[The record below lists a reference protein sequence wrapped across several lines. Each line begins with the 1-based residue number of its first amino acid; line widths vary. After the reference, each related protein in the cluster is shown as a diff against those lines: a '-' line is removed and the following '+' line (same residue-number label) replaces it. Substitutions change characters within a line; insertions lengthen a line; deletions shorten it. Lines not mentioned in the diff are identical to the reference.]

1 MNINLSNYY
10 TDSQS
15 VSGAVSNSG
24 SNRNEAVDRSVQ
36 NQNVQ
41 NINTPN
47 NTGGINLR
55 DLAAGDVFRGEII
68 DINNQNV
75 EILLDGNEHINATM
89 QQALGLNIG
98 EKLLF
103 QVKDNSDTQLVI
115 RPIANNE
122 VSSELVNKSL
132 LTAGLTINDKNIAIV
147 KELIANG
154 QPIDKQSIINM
165 IKLSSVYAN
174 ESIDKLIDMTK
185 NGIEINREN
194 LDMYDAYTTSSHYI
208 SENIMEIGDGI
219 LEVFEKLIENDVN
232 FSNFTENNVNI
243 EDTAENTTAN
253 NITSGNFNESSI
265 NPENNMEM
273 NTNLNQLTESNI
285 STGNFIENNVS
296 LGKFTE
302 NNINP
307 DNLMENTI
315 SSDSFM
321 KINTI
326 LEDLSNI
333 FDADNDNKQ
342 ILESINAYKND
353 IYNKES
359 IQEASKESTNDFLKM
374 VDSSDTFKELSEVL
388 KNIGENIP
396 KEAFKNI
403 IKSPVF
409 KEKITKLLMDKLYLN
424 PAKLSEDKE
433 NIKNE
438 VDKIYDKLNNLTEM
452 IKNMSENVKSENLSL
467 AGEKLSKN
475 MNFMNELNNIE
486 AYVQVPVKFLE
497 GQKNGDLYVYN
508 RRKNKKI
515 NDDALTAFLHLQL
528 DYLGAT
534 DINISMKKNSVT
546 TKFTLDDEI
555 SRNLIEDNLGEL
567 AEKLEKMGYNV
578 TISTELS
585 EKKSQEFNAI
595 LPITS
600 NNENVVS
607 IKRYIFDIRT

>member
-1 MNINLSNYY
+1 MNVNLSNYY

-15 VSGAVSNSG
+15 VSGAVSSSG

-41 NINTPN
+41 NINSQN

-68 DINNQNV
+68 NINNQNV
-75 EILLDGNEHINATM
+75 EILLDGNEYINATM
-89 QQALGLNIG
+89 QQALELNIG

-115 RPIANNE
+115 RPVANNE
-122 VSSELVNKSL
+122 VSLELVNKSL

-194 LDMYDAYTTSSHYI
+194 LDMYDAYTASSHYI
-208 SENIMEIGDGI
+208 SENIMEIRDGI
-219 LEVFEKLIENDVN
+219 LEVFEKLLESDVN
-232 FSNFTENNVNI
+232 FSDFTENNVNI
-243 EDTAENTTAN
+243 EDTVENTTAN
-253 NITSGNFNESSI
+253 DITSGNFNENSI
-265 NPENNMEM
+265 NPEN
-273 NTNLNQLTESNI
+273 
-285 STGNFIENNVS
+285 
-296 LGKFTE
+296 
-302 NNINP
+302 
-307 DNLMENTI
+307 LMGNTI

-342 ILESINAYKND
+342 ISESINVDKNN

-359 IQEASKESTNDFLKM
+359 IQEASKESTKDFLKM
-374 VDSSDTFKELSEVL
+374 VESSDTFKELSEVL
-388 KNIGENIP
+388 KNIGANMP
-396 KEAFKNI
+396 KEAFNNI

-409 KEKITKLLMDKLYLN
+409 KEKITKLLMDRLYLN
-424 PAKLSEDKE
+424 PTKLSEDKK
-433 NIKNE
+433 IVKNE
-438 VDKIYDKLNNLTEM
+438 VDKIYDKLNKLTEM
-452 IKNMSENVKSENLSL
+452 IKNMPENVKSENLSL
-467 AGEKLSKN
+467 AGDKLSKN

-486 AYVQVPVKFLE
+486 AYVQVPVKFSE
-497 GQKNGDLYVYN
+497 GNKNGDLYVYN
-508 RRKNKKI
+508 RRRNKKI
-515 NDDALTAFLHLQL
+515 NDDTLTAFLHLQL

-534 DINISMKKNSVT
+534 DINISLKKNSVT
-546 TKFTLDDEI
+546 AKFILDDEI
-555 SRNLIEDNLGEL
+555 SRNLVEDNLGEL
-567 AEKLEKMGYNV
+567 AERLEKIGYNV

-600 NNENVVS
+600 NNENAVS

>member
-1 MNINLSNYY
+1 MNINISNYY

-15 VSGAVSNSG
+15 ASDAVSNSG

-41 NINTPN
+41 NINSQN

-68 DINNQNV
+68 NINNQNV

-219 LEVFEKLIENDVN
+219 LEVFEKLLESDVN
-232 FSNFTENNVNI
+232 FSDFTENNVNI
-243 EDTAENTTAN
+243 EDTTENTTAN
-253 NITSGNFNESSI
+253 DITSGNFNENSI
-265 NPENNMEM
+265 NPEN
-273 NTNLNQLTESNI
+273 
-285 STGNFIENNVS
+285 
-296 LGKFTE
+296 
-302 NNINP
+302 
-307 DNLMENTI
+307 LMGNTI
-315 SSDSFM
+315 SSDSFT

-342 ILESINAYKND
+342 ISESINADKNN

-359 IQEASKESTNDFLKM
+359 IQEASKESTKDFLKM

-388 KNIGENIP
+388 KNIGENMP
-396 KEAFKNI
+396 KEAFNNI

-409 KEKITKLLMDKLYLN
+409 KEKITKLLMDRLYLN
-424 PAKLSEDKE
+424 PTKLSEDKK
-433 NIKNE
+433 IVKNE
-438 VDKIYDKLNNLTEM
+438 VDKIYDKLNKLTEM
-452 IKNMSENVKSENLSL
+452 IKNMPENVKSENLSL
-467 AGEKLSKN
+467 AGDKLSKN

-486 AYVQVPVKFLE
+486 AYVQVPVKFSE
-497 GQKNGDLYVYN
+497 GNKNGDLYVYN
-508 RRKNKKI
+508 RRRNKKI
-515 NDDALTAFLHLQL
+515 NDDTLTAFLHLQL

-534 DINISMKKNSVT
+534 DINISLKKNSVT
-546 TKFTLDDEI
+546 AKFTLDDET
-555 SRNLIEDNLGEL
+555 SRNLVEDNLGEL
-567 AEKLEKMGYNV
+567 AERLEKIGYNV

-600 NNENVVS
+600 NNENAVS

>member
-15 VSGAVSNSG
+15 ASGAVPNSG

-41 NINTPN
+41 NINSQN

-68 DINNQNV
+68 NINNQNV

-132 LTAGLTINDKNIAIV
+132 LIAGLTINDKNIAIV

-219 LEVFEKLIENDVN
+219 LEVFEKLLESDVN
-232 FSNFTENNVNI
+232 FSDFTENNVNI
-243 EDTAENTTAN
+243 EDTTGNTTTN
-253 NITSGNFNESSI
+253 DITSGNFNENSI
-265 NPENNMEM
+265 NPEN
-273 NTNLNQLTESNI
+273 
-285 STGNFIENNVS
+285 
-296 LGKFTE
+296 
-302 NNINP
+302 
-307 DNLMENTI
+307 LMGNTI
-315 SSDSFM
+315 SSDSFT

-342 ILESINAYKND
+342 ISESINVDKNN

-359 IQEASKESTNDFLKM
+359 IQEASKESTKDFLKM

-388 KNIGENIP
+388 KNIGENMP
-396 KEAFKNI
+396 KEAFNNI

-409 KEKITKLLMDKLYLN
+409 KEKITKLLMDRLYLN
-424 PAKLSEDKE
+424 PTKLSEDKK
-433 NIKNE
+433 IVKNE
-438 VDKIYDKLNNLTEM
+438 VDKIYDKLNKLTEM
-452 IKNMSENVKSENLSL
+452 IKNMPENVKSENLSL
-467 AGEKLSKN
+467 AGDKLSKN

-486 AYVQVPVKFLE
+486 AYVQVPVKFSE
-497 GQKNGDLYVYN
+497 GNKNGDLYVYN
-508 RRKNKKI
+508 RRRNKKI
-515 NDDALTAFLHLQL
+515 NDDTLTAFLHLQL

-534 DINISMKKNSVT
+534 DINISLKKNSVT
-546 TKFTLDDEI
+546 AKFTLDDET
-555 SRNLIEDNLGEL
+555 SRNLVEDNLGEL
-567 AEKLEKMGYNV
+567 AERLEKIGYNV

-600 NNENVVS
+600 NNENAVS

>member
-1 MNINLSNYY
+1 MNINISNYY

-15 VSGAVSNSG
+15 ASDAVSNSG

-41 NINTPN
+41 NINSQN

-68 DINNQNV
+68 NINNQNV

-194 LDMYDAYTTSSHYI
+194 LDMYDAYTASSHYI
-208 SENIMEIGDGI
+208 SENIMEIRDGI
-219 LEVFEKLIENDVN
+219 LEVFEKLLESDVN
-232 FSNFTENNVNI
+232 FSDFTENNVNI
-243 EDTAENTTAN
+243 EDTTGNTTAN
-253 NITSGNFNESSI
+253 DITSGNFNENSI
-265 NPENNMEM
+265 NPENIM
-273 NTNLNQLTESNI
+273 
-285 STGNFIENNVS
+285 G
-296 LGKFTE
+296 
-302 NNINP
+302 
-307 DNLMENTI
+307 NTI
-315 SSDSFM
+315 SSDSFT

-342 ILESINAYKND
+342 ISESINVDKNN

-359 IQEASKESTNDFLKM
+359 IQEASKESTKDFLKM

-388 KNIGENIP
+388 KNIGENMP
-396 KEAFKNI
+396 KEAFNNI

-409 KEKITKLLMDKLYLN
+409 KEKITKLLMDRLYLN
-424 PAKLSEDKE
+424 PTKLSEDKK
-433 NIKNE
+433 IVKNE
-438 VDKIYDKLNNLTEM
+438 VDKIYDKLNKLTEM
-452 IKNMSENVKSENLSL
+452 IKNMPENVKSENLSL
-467 AGEKLSKN
+467 AGDKLSKN

-486 AYVQVPVKFLE
+486 AYVQVPVKFSE
-497 GQKNGDLYVYN
+497 GNKNGDLYVYN
-508 RRKNKKI
+508 RRRNKKI
-515 NDDALTAFLHLQL
+515 NDDTLTAFLHLQL

-534 DINISMKKNSVT
+534 DINISLKKNSVT
-546 TKFTLDDEI
+546 AKFTLDDET
-555 SRNLIEDNLGEL
+555 SRNLVEDNLGEL
-567 AEKLEKMGYNV
+567 AERLEKIGYNV

-600 NNENVVS
+600 NNENAVS

>member
-15 VSGAVSNSG
+15 ASGAVPNSG

-41 NINTPN
+41 NINSQN

-68 DINNQNV
+68 NINNQNV

-219 LEVFEKLIENDVN
+219 LEVFEKLLESDVN
-232 FSNFTENNVNI
+232 FSDFTENNVNI
-243 EDTAENTTAN
+243 EDTTGNTTTN
-253 NITSGNFNESSI
+253 DITSGNFNENSI
-265 NPENNMEM
+265 NPEN
-273 NTNLNQLTESNI
+273 
-285 STGNFIENNVS
+285 
-296 LGKFTE
+296 
-302 NNINP
+302 
-307 DNLMENTI
+307 LMGNTI
-315 SSDSFM
+315 SSDSFT

-342 ILESINAYKND
+342 ISESINVDKNN

-359 IQEASKESTNDFLKM
+359 IQEASKESTKDFLKM

-388 KNIGENIP
+388 KNIGENMP
-396 KEAFKNI
+396 KEAFNNI

-409 KEKITKLLMDKLYLN
+409 KEKITKLLMDRLYLN
-424 PAKLSEDKE
+424 PTKLSEDKK
-433 NIKNE
+433 IVKNE
-438 VDKIYDKLNNLTEM
+438 VDKIYDKLNKLTEM
-452 IKNMSENVKSENLSL
+452 IKNMPENVKSENLSL
-467 AGEKLSKN
+467 AGDKLSKN

-486 AYVQVPVKFLE
+486 AYVQVPVKFSE
-497 GQKNGDLYVYN
+497 GNKNGDLYVYN
-508 RRKNKKI
+508 RRRNKKI
-515 NDDALTAFLHLQL
+515 NDDTLTAFLHLQL

-534 DINISMKKNSVT
+534 DINISLKKNSVT
-546 TKFTLDDEI
+546 AKFTLDDET
-555 SRNLIEDNLGEL
+555 SRNLVEDNLGEL
-567 AEKLEKMGYNV
+567 AERLEKIGYNV

-600 NNENVVS
+600 NNENAVS

>member
-1 MNINLSNYY
+1 MNINISNYY

-15 VSGAVSNSG
+15 ASDAVSNSG

-41 NINTPN
+41 NINSQN

-68 DINNQNV
+68 NINNQNV

-174 ESIDKLIDMTK
+174 ESINKLIDMTK

-219 LEVFEKLIENDVN
+219 LEVFEKLLESDVN
-232 FSNFTENNVNI
+232 FSDFTENNVNI
-243 EDTAENTTAN
+243 EDTTGNTTTN
-253 NITSGNFNESSI
+253 DITSGNFNENSI
-265 NPENNMEM
+265 NPEN
-273 NTNLNQLTESNI
+273 
-285 STGNFIENNVS
+285 
-296 LGKFTE
+296 
-302 NNINP
+302 
-307 DNLMENTI
+307 LMGNTI
-315 SSDSFM
+315 SSDSFT

-342 ILESINAYKND
+342 ISESINVDKNN

-359 IQEASKESTNDFLKM
+359 IQEASKESTKDFLKM

-388 KNIGENIP
+388 KNIGENMP
-396 KEAFKNI
+396 KEAFNNI

-409 KEKITKLLMDKLYLN
+409 KEKITKLLMDRLYLN
-424 PAKLSEDKE
+424 PTKLSEDKK
-433 NIKNE
+433 IVKNE
-438 VDKIYDKLNNLTEM
+438 VDKIYDKLNKLTEM
-452 IKNMSENVKSENLSL
+452 IKNMPENVKSENLSL
-467 AGEKLSKN
+467 AGDKLSKN

-486 AYVQVPVKFLE
+486 AYVQVPVKFSE
-497 GQKNGDLYVYN
+497 GNKNGDLYVYN
-508 RRKNKKI
+508 RRRNKKI
-515 NDDALTAFLHLQL
+515 NDDTLTAFLHLQL

-534 DINISMKKNSVT
+534 DINISLKKNSVT
-546 TKFTLDDEI
+546 AKFTLDDET
-555 SRNLIEDNLGEL
+555 SRNLVEDNLGEL
-567 AEKLEKMGYNV
+567 AERLEKIGYNV

-600 NNENVVS
+600 NNENAVS

>member
-41 NINTPN
+41 NINSQN

-68 DINNQNV
+68 NINNQNV
-75 EILLDGNEHINATM
+75 EILLDGNEYINATM
-89 QQALGLNIG
+89 QQALELNIG

-115 RPIANNE
+115 RPVANNE
-122 VSSELVNKSL
+122 VSLELVNKSL

-154 QPIDKQSIINM
+154 QPIDRQSIINM

-194 LDMYDAYTTSSHYI
+194 LDMYDAYTTSSHHI
-208 SENIMEIGDGI
+208 TENIMGIGDGI
-219 LEVFEKLIENDVN
+219 LEVFEKILESDV
-232 FSNFTENNVNI
+232 STE
-243 EDTAENTTAN
+243 
-253 NITSGNFNESSI
+253 
-265 NPENNMEM
+265 
-273 NTNLNQLTESNI
+273 
-285 STGNFIENNVS
+285 NFIENNVS
-296 LGKFTE
+296 LENLTESNINAGNLENNVSLENFTE
-302 NNINP
+302 SNINP
-307 DNLMENTI
+307 ENLMGNII
-315 SSDSFM
+315 SSDSFT

-342 ILESINAYKND
+342 ISESINVDKNN
-353 IYNKES
+353 IYNRES
-359 IQEASKESTNDFLKM
+359 IQEAPKESTKDFLKM
-374 VDSSDTFKELSEVL
+374 ADSSDTFKELSEVL
-388 KNIGENIP
+388 KNIGKNMP
-396 KEAFKNI
+396 KEAFNNI

-409 KEKITKLLMDKLYLN
+409 KEKITKLLMDRLYLN
-424 PAKLSEDKE
+424 PAKLSEDKK
-433 NIKNE
+433 IVKNE
-438 VDKIYDKLNNLTEM
+438 VDKIYDKLNKLTEM
-452 IKNMSENVKSENLSL
+452 IRNMPENVKSENLSL
-467 AGEKLSKN
+467 AGDKLSRN

-486 AYVQVPVKFLE
+486 AYVQVPVKFSE
-497 GQKNGDLYVYN
+497 GNKNGDLYVYN
-508 RRKNKKI
+508 RRRNKKI
-515 NDDALTAFLHLQL
+515 NDDTLTAFLHLQL

-534 DINISMKKNSVT
+534 DINISLKKNSVAA
-546 TKFTLDDEI
+546 KFTLDDEI

-567 AEKLEKMGYNV
+567 AERLEKIGYNV

-600 NNENVVS
+600 NNENTVS

>member
-15 VSGAVSNSG
+15 VSGAVSNLG

-41 NINTPN
+41 TVNTSN

-68 DINNQNV
+68 NINNQNV
-75 EILLDGNEHINATM
+75 EILLEGNEHINATM
-89 QQALGLNIG
+89 QQALELNIG
-98 EKLLF
+98 DKLLF

-219 LEVFEKLIENDVN
+219 LEVFEKL
-232 FSNFTENNVNI
+232 
-243 EDTAENTTAN
+243 
-253 NITSGNFNESSI
+253 
-265 NPENNMEM
+265 
-273 NTNLNQLTESNI
+273 LESNI
-285 STGNFIENNVS
+285 STENFIENNVS
-296 LGKFTE
+296 LGNLTESDINAGNLKNNVILGNFTE
-302 NNINP
+302 SNINP
-307 DNLMENTI
+307 DNLMGNII
-315 SSDSFM
+315 SSDSFT

-342 ILESINAYKND
+342 ISESINTDKND
-353 IYNKES
+353 IYNKDN
-359 IQEASKESTNDFLKM
+359 IQEFSKETTKDLLKM
-374 VDSSDTFKELSEVL
+374 VDSPDTFKELSKVL
-388 KNIGENIP
+388 KNIGENMP
-396 KEAFKNI
+396 KEAFNNV
-403 IKSPVF
+403 IKSPAF

-424 PAKLSEDKE
+424 PVKLSEDKE
-433 NIKNE
+433 NVKNE
-438 VDKIYDKLNNLTEM
+438 VDKIYDKLNKLTEM
-452 IKNMSENVKSENLSL
+452 IKNMPENVKSENLSL
-467 AGEKLSKN
+467 AGDKLSKN

-567 AEKLEKMGYNV
+567 AERLEKMGYNV

-595 LPITS
+595 LPITA
-600 NNENVVS
+600 NNENAVS

>member
-1 MNINLSNYY
+1 MNVNLSNYY

-15 VSGAVSNSG
+15 VSGAVSSSG

-41 NINTPN
+41 NINSQN

-68 DINNQNV
+68 NINNQNV

-194 LDMYDAYTTSSHYI
+194 LDMYDAYTASSHYI
-208 SENIMEIGDGI
+208 SENIMEIRDGI
-219 LEVFEKLIENDVN
+219 LEVFEKLLESDVN
-232 FSNFTENNVNI
+232 FSDITENNVNI

-253 NITSGNFNESSI
+253 DITSGNFNENSI
-265 NPENNMEM
+265 NPEN
-273 NTNLNQLTESNI
+273 
-285 STGNFIENNVS
+285 
-296 LGKFTE
+296 
-302 NNINP
+302 
-307 DNLMENTI
+307 LMGNTI

-342 ILESINAYKND
+342 ISESINVDKNN

-359 IQEASKESTNDFLKM
+359 IQEASKESTKDFLKM
-374 VDSSDTFKELSEVL
+374 VESSDTFKELSEVL
-388 KNIGENIP
+388 KNIGANMP
-396 KEAFKNI
+396 KEAFNNI

-409 KEKITKLLMDKLYLN
+409 KEKITKLLMDRLYLN
-424 PAKLSEDKE
+424 PTKLSEDKK
-433 NIKNE
+433 IVKNE
-438 VDKIYDKLNNLTEM
+438 VDKIYDKLNKLTEM
-452 IKNMSENVKSENLSL
+452 IKNMPENVMSENLSL
-467 AGEKLSKN
+467 AGDKLSKN

-486 AYVQVPVKFLE
+486 AYVQVPVKFSE
-497 GQKNGDLYVYN
+497 GNKNGDLYVYN
-508 RRKNKKI
+508 RRRNKKI
-515 NDDALTAFLHLQL
+515 NDDTLTAFLHLQL

-534 DINISMKKNSVT
+534 DINISLKKNSVT
-546 TKFTLDDEI
+546 AKFTLDDET
-555 SRNLIEDNLGEL
+555 SRNLVEDNLGEL
-567 AEKLEKMGYNV
+567 AERLEKIGYNV

-600 NNENVVS
+600 NNENAVS

>member
-15 VSGAVSNSG
+15 ASGAVPNSG

-41 NINTPN
+41 NINSQN

-68 DINNQNV
+68 NINNQNV
-75 EILLDGNEHINATM
+75 EIMLDGNEHINATM

-194 LDMYDAYTTSSHYI
+194 LDMYDAYTASSHYI
-208 SENIMEIGDGI
+208 SENIMEIRDGI
-219 LEVFEKLIENDVN
+219 LEVFEKLLESDVN
-232 FSNFTENNVNI
+232 FSDFTENNVNI
-243 EDTAENTTAN
+243 EDTTGNTTAN
-253 NITSGNFNESSI
+253 DITSGNFNENSI
-265 NPENNMEM
+265 NPEN
-273 NTNLNQLTESNI
+273 LI
-285 STGNFIENNVS
+285 G
-296 LGKFTE
+296 
-302 NNINP
+302 
-307 DNLMENTI
+307 NTI
-315 SSDSFM
+315 SSDSFT

-342 ILESINAYKND
+342 ISESINVDKNN

-359 IQEASKESTNDFLKM
+359 IQEASKESTKDFLKM

-388 KNIGENIP
+388 KNIGENMP
-396 KEAFKNI
+396 KEAFNNI

-409 KEKITKLLMDKLYLN
+409 KEKITKLLMDRLYLN
-424 PAKLSEDKE
+424 PAKLSEDKK
-433 NIKNE
+433 IVKNE
-438 VDKIYDKLNNLTEM
+438 VDKIYDKLNKLTEM
-452 IKNMSENVKSENLSL
+452 IKNMPENVKSENLSL
-467 AGEKLSKN
+467 AGDKLSKN

-486 AYVQVPVKFLE
+486 AYVQVPVKFSE
-497 GQKNGDLYVYN
+497 GNKNGDLYVYN
-508 RRKNKKI
+508 RRRNKKI
-515 NDDALTAFLHLQL
+515 NDDTLTAFLHLQL

-534 DINISMKKNSVT
+534 DINISLNKNSVT
-546 TKFTLDDEI
+546 AKFTLEDET
-555 SRNLIEDNLGEL
+555 SRNLVEDNLGEL
-567 AEKLEKMGYNV
+567 AERLEKIGYNV

-600 NNENVVS
+600 NNENTVS

>member
-15 VSGAVSNSG
+15 ASGAVHNSG

-41 NINTPN
+41 NINIQN

-68 DINNQNV
+68 NINNQNV

-194 LDMYDAYTTSSHYI
+194 LDMYDAYTASSHYI
-208 SENIMEIGDGI
+208 SENIMEIRDGI
-219 LEVFEKLIENDVN
+219 LEVFEKLLERDVN
-232 FSNFTENNVNI
+232 FSDFTENNVNI
-243 EDTAENTTAN
+243 EDTTGNTTGNTTAN
-253 NITSGNFNESSI
+253 DITSGNFNENSI
-265 NPENNMEM
+265 NPEN
-273 NTNLNQLTESNI
+273 
-285 STGNFIENNVS
+285 
-296 LGKFTE
+296 
-302 NNINP
+302 
-307 DNLMENTI
+307 LMGNTI
-315 SSDSFM
+315 SSDSFT

-342 ILESINAYKND
+342 ISESINVDKNN

-359 IQEASKESTNDFLKM
+359 IQEASKESTKDFLKM

-388 KNIGENIP
+388 KNIGENMP
-396 KEAFKNI
+396 KEAFNNI

-409 KEKITKLLMDKLYLN
+409 KEKITKLLMDRLYLN
-424 PAKLSEDKE
+424 PTKLSEDKK
-433 NIKNE
+433 IVKNE
-438 VDKIYDKLNNLTEM
+438 VDKIYDKLNKLTEM
-452 IKNMSENVKSENLSL
+452 IKNMPENVKSENLSL
-467 AGEKLSKN
+467 AGDKLSKN

-486 AYVQVPVKFLE
+486 AYVQVPVKFSE
-497 GQKNGDLYVYN
+497 GNKNGDLYVYN
-508 RRKNKKI
+508 RRRNKKI
-515 NDDALTAFLHLQL
+515 NDDTLTAFLHLQL

-534 DINISMKKNSVT
+534 DINISLKKNSVT
-546 TKFTLDDEI
+546 AKFTLDDEI
-555 SRNLIEDNLGEL
+555 SRNLVEDNLGKL
-567 AEKLEKMGYNV
+567 AERLEKIGYNV

-600 NNENVVS
+600 NNENAVS

>member
-15 VSGAVSNSG
+15 ASGAVHNSG

-41 NINTPN
+41 NINSQN

-68 DINNQNV
+68 NINNQNV

-194 LDMYDAYTTSSHYI
+194 LDMYDAYTASSHYI
-208 SENIMEIGDGI
+208 SENIMEIRDGI
-219 LEVFEKLIENDVN
+219 LEVFEKLLESDVN
-232 FSNFTENNVNI
+232 FSDFTENNVNI

-253 NITSGNFNESSI
+253 DITSGNFNENSI
-265 NPENNMEM
+265 NPEN
-273 NTNLNQLTESNI
+273 
-285 STGNFIENNVS
+285 
-296 LGKFTE
+296 
-302 NNINP
+302 
-307 DNLMENTI
+307 LMGNTI
-315 SSDSFM
+315 SSDSFT

-342 ILESINAYKND
+342 ISESINVDKNN

-359 IQEASKESTNDFLKM
+359 IQEASKESTKDFLKM
-374 VDSSDTFKELSEVL
+374 VESSDTFKELSEVL
-388 KNIGENIP
+388 KNIGENMP
-396 KEAFKNI
+396 KEALNNI

-409 KEKITKLLMDKLYLN
+409 KEKITKLLMDRLYLN
-424 PAKLSEDKE
+424 PTKLSEDKK
-433 NIKNE
+433 IVKNE
-438 VDKIYDKLNNLTEM
+438 VDKIYDKLNKLTEM
-452 IKNMSENVKSENLSL
+452 IKNMPENVKSENLSL
-467 AGEKLSKN
+467 AGDKLSKN

-486 AYVQVPVKFLE
+486 AYVQVPVKFSE
-497 GQKNGDLYVYN
+497 GNKNGDLYVYN

-515 NDDALTAFLHLQL
+515 NDDTLTAFLHLQL

-534 DINISMKKNSVT
+534 DINISLKKNSVT
-546 TKFTLDDEI
+546 AKFTLDDEI
-555 SRNLIEDNLGEL
+555 SRNLVEDNLGKL
-567 AEKLEKMGYNV
+567 AERLEKIGYNV

-600 NNENVVS
+600 NNENAVS

>member
-15 VSGAVSNSG
+15 ASGAVPNSG

-41 NINTPN
+41 NINSQN

-68 DINNQNV
+68 NINNQNV

-194 LDMYDAYTTSSHYI
+194 LDMYDAYTASSHYI
-208 SENIMEIGDGI
+208 SENIMEIRDGI
-219 LEVFEKLIENDVN
+219 LEVFEKLLESDVN
-232 FSNFTENNVNI
+232 FSDFTENNVNI
-243 EDTAENTTAN
+243 EATTGNTTAN
-253 NITSGNFNESSI
+253 DITSGNFNENSI
-265 NPENNMEM
+265 NPEN
-273 NTNLNQLTESNI
+273 LI
-285 STGNFIENNVS
+285 G
-296 LGKFTE
+296 
-302 NNINP
+302 
-307 DNLMENTI
+307 NTI
-315 SSDSFM
+315 SSDSFT

-342 ILESINAYKND
+342 ISESINVDKNN

-359 IQEASKESTNDFLKM
+359 IQEASKESTKDFLKM

-388 KNIGENIP
+388 KNIGENMP
-396 KEAFKNI
+396 KEAFNNI

-409 KEKITKLLMDKLYLN
+409 KEKITKLLMDRLYLN
-424 PAKLSEDKE
+424 PAKLSEDKK
-433 NIKNE
+433 IVKNE
-438 VDKIYDKLNNLTEM
+438 VDKIYDKLNKLTEM
-452 IKNMSENVKSENLSL
+452 IKNMPENVKSENLSL
-467 AGEKLSKN
+467 AGDKLSKN

-486 AYVQVPVKFLE
+486 AYVQVPVKFSE
-497 GQKNGDLYVYN
+497 GNKNGDLYVYN
-508 RRKNKKI
+508 RRRNKKI
-515 NDDALTAFLHLQL
+515 NDDTLTAFLHLQL

-567 AEKLEKMGYNV
+567 AERLEKIGYNV

-600 NNENVVS
+600 NNENAVS

>member
-15 VSGAVSNSG
+15 ASGAVPNSG

-41 NINTPN
+41 NINSQN

-68 DINNQNV
+68 NINNQNV

-132 LTAGLTINDKNIAIV
+132 LIAGLTINDKNIAIV

-194 LDMYDAYTTSSHYI
+194 LDMYDAYTASSHYI
-208 SENIMEIGDGI
+208 SENIMEIRDGI
-219 LEVFEKLIENDVN
+219 LEVFEKLLESDVN
-232 FSNFTENNVNI
+232 FSDFTENNVNI
-243 EDTAENTTAN
+243 EDTTGNTTAN
-253 NITSGNFNESSI
+253 DITSGNFNENSI
-265 NPENNMEM
+265 NPEN
-273 NTNLNQLTESNI
+273 
-285 STGNFIENNVS
+285 
-296 LGKFTE
+296 
-302 NNINP
+302 
-307 DNLMENTI
+307 LMGNTI
-315 SSDSFM
+315 SSDSFT

-342 ILESINAYKND
+342 ISESINVDKNN

-359 IQEASKESTNDFLKM
+359 IQEASKESTKDFLKM

-388 KNIGENIP
+388 KNIGENMP
-396 KEAFKNI
+396 KEAFNNI

-409 KEKITKLLMDKLYLN
+409 KEKITKLLMDRLYLN
-424 PAKLSEDKE
+424 PTKLSEDKK
-433 NIKNE
+433 IVKNE
-438 VDKIYDKLNNLTEM
+438 VDKIYDKLNKLTEM
-452 IKNMSENVKSENLSL
+452 IKNMPENVKSENLSL
-467 AGEKLSKN
+467 AGDKLSKN

-486 AYVQVPVKFLE
+486 AYVQVPVKFSE
-497 GQKNGDLYVYN
+497 GNKNGDLYVYN
-508 RRKNKKI
+508 RRRNKKI
-515 NDDALTAFLHLQL
+515 NDDTLTAFLHLQL

-534 DINISMKKNSVT
+534 DINISLKKNSVT
-546 TKFTLDDEI
+546 AKFTLDDET
-555 SRNLIEDNLGEL
+555 SRNLVEDNLGEL
-567 AEKLEKMGYNV
+567 AERLEKIGYNV

-600 NNENVVS
+600 NNENAVS

>member
-15 VSGAVSNSG
+15 ASGAVHNSG

-41 NINTPN
+41 NINSQN

-68 DINNQNV
+68 NINNQNV

-194 LDMYDAYTTSSHYI
+194 LDMYDAYTASSHYI
-208 SENIMEIGDGI
+208 SENIMEIRDGI
-219 LEVFEKLIENDVN
+219 LEVFEKLLESDVN
-232 FSNFTENNVNI
+232 FSDITENNVNI

-253 NITSGNFNESSI
+253 DITSGNFNENSI
-265 NPENNMEM
+265 NPEN
-273 NTNLNQLTESNI
+273 
-285 STGNFIENNVS
+285 
-296 LGKFTE
+296 
-302 NNINP
+302 
-307 DNLMENTI
+307 LMGNTI
-315 SSDSFM
+315 SSDSFT

-342 ILESINAYKND
+342 ISESINVDKNN

-359 IQEASKESTNDFLKM
+359 IQEASKESTKDFLKM
-374 VDSSDTFKELSEVL
+374 VESSDTFKELSEVL
-388 KNIGENIP
+388 KNIGENMP
-396 KEAFKNI
+396 KEAFNNI

-409 KEKITKLLMDKLYLN
+409 KEKITKLLMDRLYLN
-424 PAKLSEDKE
+424 PTKLSEDKK
-433 NIKNE
+433 IVKNE
-438 VDKIYDKLNNLTEM
+438 VDKIYDKLNKLTEM
-452 IKNMSENVKSENLSL
+452 IKNMPENVKSENLSL
-467 AGEKLSKN
+467 AGDKLSKN

-486 AYVQVPVKFLE
+486 AYVQVPVKFSE
-497 GQKNGDLYVYN
+497 GNKNGDLYVYN
-508 RRKNKKI
+508 RRRNKKI
-515 NDDALTAFLHLQL
+515 NDDTLTAFLHLQL

-534 DINISMKKNSVT
+534 DINISLKKNSVT
-546 TKFTLDDEI
+546 AKFTLDDET
-555 SRNLIEDNLGEL
+555 SRNLVEDNLGKL
-567 AEKLEKMGYNV
+567 AERLEKIGYNV

-600 NNENVVS
+600 NNENAVS

>member
-1 MNINLSNYY
+1 MNINISNYY

-15 VSGAVSNSG
+15 ASDAVSNSG

-41 NINTPN
+41 NINSQN

-68 DINNQNV
+68 NINNQNV

-219 LEVFEKLIENDVN
+219 LEVFEKLLESDVN
-232 FSNFTENNVNI
+232 FSDFTENNVNI
-243 EDTAENTTAN
+243 EDTTGNTTTN
-253 NITSGNFNESSI
+253 DITSGNFNENSI
-265 NPENNMEM
+265 NPEN
-273 NTNLNQLTESNI
+273 
-285 STGNFIENNVS
+285 
-296 LGKFTE
+296 
-302 NNINP
+302 
-307 DNLMENTI
+307 LMGNTI
-315 SSDSFM
+315 SSDSFT

-342 ILESINAYKND
+342 ISESINVDKNN

-359 IQEASKESTNDFLKM
+359 IQEASKESTKDFLKM
-374 VDSSDTFKELSEVL
+374 IDSSDTFKELSEVL
-388 KNIGENIP
+388 KNIGENMP
-396 KEAFKNI
+396 KEAFNNI

-409 KEKITKLLMDKLYLN
+409 KEKITKLLMDRLYLN
-424 PAKLSEDKE
+424 PTKLSEDKK
-433 NIKNE
+433 IVKNE
-438 VDKIYDKLNNLTEM
+438 VDKIYDKLNKLTEM

-467 AGEKLSKN
+467 AGDKLSKN

-486 AYVQVPVKFLE
+486 AYVQVPVKFSE
-497 GQKNGDLYVYN
+497 GNKNGDLYVYN
-508 RRKNKKI
+508 RRRNKKI
-515 NDDALTAFLHLQL
+515 NDDTLTAFLHLQL

-534 DINISMKKNSVT
+534 DINISLKKNSVT
-546 TKFTLDDEI
+546 AKFTLDDET
-555 SRNLIEDNLGEL
+555 SRNLVEDNLGEL
-567 AEKLEKMGYNV
+567 AERLEKIGYNV

-600 NNENVVS
+600 NNENAVS

>member
-15 VSGAVSNSG
+15 ASGAVHNSG

-41 NINTPN
+41 NINSQN

-68 DINNQNV
+68 NINNHNV

-115 RPIANNE
+115 RPVANNE

-194 LDMYDAYTTSSHYI
+194 LDMYDAYTASSHYI

-219 LEVFEKLIENDVN
+219 LEVFEKLLESDVN
-232 FSNFTENNVNI
+232 FSDITENNVNI

-253 NITSGNFNESSI
+253 DITSGNFNENSI
-265 NPENNMEM
+265 NPEN
-273 NTNLNQLTESNI
+273 
-285 STGNFIENNVS
+285 
-296 LGKFTE
+296 
-302 NNINP
+302 
-307 DNLMENTI
+307 LMGNTI
-315 SSDSFM
+315 SSDSFT

-342 ILESINAYKND
+342 ISESINVDKNN

-359 IQEASKESTNDFLKM
+359 IQEASKESTKDFLKM
-374 VDSSDTFKELSEVL
+374 VESSDTFKELSEVL
-388 KNIGENIP
+388 KNIGENMP
-396 KEAFKNI
+396 KEAFNNI

-409 KEKITKLLMDKLYLN
+409 KEKITKLLMDRLYLN
-424 PAKLSEDKE
+424 PTKLSEDKK
-433 NIKNE
+433 IVKNE
-438 VDKIYDKLNNLTEM
+438 VDKIYNKLNKLTEM
-452 IKNMSENVKSENLSL
+452 IKSMPDNVKNENLSL
-467 AGEKLSKN
+467 AGDKLSKN

-486 AYVQVPVKFLE
+486 AYVQVPVKFSE
-497 GQKNGDLYVYN
+497 GNKNGDLYVYN
-508 RRKNKKI
+508 RRRNKKI
-515 NDDALTAFLHLQL
+515 NDDTLTAFLHLQL

-534 DINISMKKNSVT
+534 DINISLKKNSVT
-546 TKFTLDDEI
+546 AKFTLDDET
-555 SRNLIEDNLGEL
+555 SRNLVEDNLGEL
-567 AEKLEKMGYNV
+567 EERLEKIGYNV

-585 EKKSQEFNAI
+585 EKKSQKFNAI

-600 NNENVVS
+600 NNENAVS

>member
-15 VSGAVSNSG
+15 ASGAVPNSG

-41 NINTPN
+41 NINSQN

-68 DINNQNV
+68 NINNQNV

-132 LTAGLTINDKNIAIV
+132 LIAGLTINDKNIAIV

-185 NGIEINREN
+185 NGIKINREN
-194 LDMYDAYTTSSHYI
+194 LDMYDAYTASSHYI
-208 SENIMEIGDGI
+208 SENIMEIRDGI
-219 LEVFEKLIENDVN
+219 LEVFEKLLESDVN
-232 FSNFTENNVNI
+232 FSDFTENNVNI
-243 EDTAENTTAN
+243 EDTTGNTTTN
-253 NITSGNFNESSI
+253 DITSGNFNENSI
-265 NPENNMEM
+265 NPEN
-273 NTNLNQLTESNI
+273 
-285 STGNFIENNVS
+285 
-296 LGKFTE
+296 
-302 NNINP
+302 
-307 DNLMENTI
+307 LMGNTI
-315 SSDSFM
+315 SSDSFT

-342 ILESINAYKND
+342 ISESINVDKNN

-359 IQEASKESTNDFLKM
+359 IQEASKESTKDFLKM

-388 KNIGENIP
+388 KNIGENMP
-396 KEAFKNI
+396 KEAFNNI

-409 KEKITKLLMDKLYLN
+409 KEKITKLLMDRLYLN
-424 PAKLSEDKE
+424 PTKLSEDKK
-433 NIKNE
+433 IVKNE
-438 VDKIYDKLNNLTEM
+438 VDKIYDKLNKLTEM
-452 IKNMSENVKSENLSL
+452 IKNMPENVKSENLSL
-467 AGEKLSKN
+467 AGDKLSKN

-486 AYVQVPVKFLE
+486 AYVQVPVKFSE
-497 GQKNGDLYVYN
+497 GNKNGDLYVYN
-508 RRKNKKI
+508 RRRNKKI
-515 NDDALTAFLHLQL
+515 NDDTLTAFLHLQL

-534 DINISMKKNSVT
+534 DINISLKKNSVT
-546 TKFTLDDEI
+546 AKFTLDDET
-555 SRNLIEDNLGEL
+555 SRNLVEDNLGEL
-567 AEKLEKMGYNV
+567 AERLEKIGYNV

-600 NNENVVS
+600 NNENAVS

>member
-15 VSGAVSNSG
+15 ASGAVPNSG

-41 NINTPN
+41 DINSQN

-68 DINNQNV
+68 NINNQNV

-103 QVKDNSDTQLVI
+103 QVKDNRDTQLVI

-194 LDMYDAYTTSSHYI
+194 LDMYDAYTASSHYI
-208 SENIMEIGDGI
+208 SENIMEIRDGI
-219 LEVFEKLIENDVN
+219 LEVFEKLLESDVN
-232 FSNFTENNVNI
+232 FSDFTENNVNI
-243 EDTAENTTAN
+243 EDTTGNTTGNTTAN
-253 NITSGNFNESSI
+253 DITSGNFNENSI
-265 NPENNMEM
+265 NPEN
-273 NTNLNQLTESNI
+273 
-285 STGNFIENNVS
+285 
-296 LGKFTE
+296 
-302 NNINP
+302 
-307 DNLMENTI
+307 LMGNTI
-315 SSDSFM
+315 SSDSFT

-342 ILESINAYKND
+342 ISESINVDKNN

-359 IQEASKESTNDFLKM
+359 IQEASKESTKDFLKM

-388 KNIGENIP
+388 KNIGENMP
-396 KEAFKNI
+396 KEAFNNI

-409 KEKITKLLMDKLYLN
+409 KEKITKLLMDRLYLN
-424 PAKLSEDKE
+424 PTKLSEDKK
-433 NIKNE
+433 IVKNE
-438 VDKIYDKLNNLTEM
+438 VDKIYDKLNKLTEI
-452 IKNMSENVKSENLSL
+452 IKNMPENVKSENLSL
-467 AGEKLSKN
+467 AGDKLSKN

-486 AYVQVPVKFLE
+486 AYVQVPVKFSE
-497 GQKNGDLYVYN
+497 GNKNGDLYVYN
-508 RRKNKKI
+508 RRRNKKI
-515 NDDALTAFLHLQL
+515 NDDTLTAFLHLQL
-528 DYLGAT
+528 DYLGTT
-534 DINISMKKNSVT
+534 DINISLKKNSVT
-546 TKFTLDDEI
+546 AKFTLDDET
-555 SRNLIEDNLGEL
+555 SRNLVEDNLGEL
-567 AEKLEKMGYNV
+567 AERLEKIGYNV

-585 EKKSQEFNAI
+585 EKKLQEFNAI

-600 NNENVVS
+600 NNENAVS

>member
-15 VSGAVSNSG
+15 ASDAVSNSG

-41 NINTPN
+41 NINSQN

-68 DINNQNV
+68 NINNQNV

-132 LTAGLTINDKNIAIV
+132 LTAGLIINDKNIAIV

-219 LEVFEKLIENDVN
+219 LEVFEKLLESDVN
-232 FSNFTENNVNI
+232 FSDFTENNVNI
-243 EDTAENTTAN
+243 EDTTENTTAN
-253 NITSGNFNESSI
+253 DITSGNFNENSI
-265 NPENNMEM
+265 NPEN
-273 NTNLNQLTESNI
+273 
-285 STGNFIENNVS
+285 
-296 LGKFTE
+296 
-302 NNINP
+302 
-307 DNLMENTI
+307 LMGNTI
-315 SSDSFM
+315 SSDSFT

-342 ILESINAYKND
+342 ISESINVDKNN

-359 IQEASKESTNDFLKM
+359 IQEASKESTKDFLKM

-388 KNIGENIP
+388 KNIGENMP
-396 KEAFKNI
+396 KEAFNNI

-409 KEKITKLLMDKLYLN
+409 KEKITKLLMDRLYLN
-424 PAKLSEDKE
+424 PTKLSEDKK
-433 NIKNE
+433 IVKNE
-438 VDKIYDKLNNLTEM
+438 VDKIYDKLNKLTEM
-452 IKNMSENVKSENLSL
+452 IKNMPENVKSENLSL
-467 AGEKLSKN
+467 SGDKLSKN

-486 AYVQVPVKFLE
+486 AYVQVPVKFSE
-497 GQKNGDLYVYN
+497 GNKNGDLYVYN
-508 RRKNKKI
+508 RRRNKKI
-515 NDDALTAFLHLQL
+515 NDDTLTAFLHLQL

-534 DINISMKKNSVT
+534 DINISLKKNSVT
-546 TKFTLDDEI
+546 AKFTLDDEI
-555 SRNLIEDNLGEL
+555 SRNLVEDNLGEL
-567 AEKLEKMGYNV
+567 AERLEKIGYNV

-600 NNENVVS
+600 NNENAVS

>member
-15 VSGAVSNSG
+15 ASGAVHNSG

-41 NINTPN
+41 NINSQN

-68 DINNQNV
+68 NINNQNV

-115 RPIANNE
+115 RPVANNE

-194 LDMYDAYTTSSHYI
+194 LDMYDAYTASSHYI
-208 SENIMEIGDGI
+208 SENIMEIRDGI
-219 LEVFEKLIENDVN
+219 LEVFEKLLESDVN
-232 FSNFTENNVNI
+232 FSDFTENNVNI
-243 EDTAENTTAN
+243 EDTTGNTTAN
-253 NITSGNFNESSI
+253 DITSGNFNENSI
-265 NPENNMEM
+265 NPEN
-273 NTNLNQLTESNI
+273 
-285 STGNFIENNVS
+285 
-296 LGKFTE
+296 
-302 NNINP
+302 
-307 DNLMENTI
+307 LMGNTI
-315 SSDSFM
+315 SSDSFT

-342 ILESINAYKND
+342 ISESINVDKNN

-359 IQEASKESTNDFLKM
+359 IQEASKESTKDFLKM

-388 KNIGENIP
+388 KNIGENMP
-396 KEAFKNI
+396 KEAFNNI

-409 KEKITKLLMDKLYLN
+409 KEKITKLLMDRLYLN
-424 PAKLSEDKE
+424 PTKLSEDKK
-433 NIKNE
+433 IVKNE
-438 VDKIYDKLNNLTEM
+438 VDKIYDKLNKLTEM
-452 IKNMSENVKSENLSL
+452 IKNMPENVKSENLSL
-467 AGEKLSKN
+467 AGDKLSKN

-486 AYVQVPVKFLE
+486 AYVQVPVKFSE
-497 GQKNGDLYVYN
+497 GNKNGDLYVYN
-508 RRKNKKI
+508 RRRNKKI
-515 NDDALTAFLHLQL
+515 NDDTLTAFLHLQL

-534 DINISMKKNSVT
+534 DINISLKKNSVT
-546 TKFTLDDEI
+546 AKFTLDDEI
-555 SRNLIEDNLGEL
+555 SRNLVEDNLGEL
-567 AEKLEKMGYNV
+567 AERLEKIGYNV

-600 NNENVVS
+600 NNENAVS

>member
-1 MNINLSNYY
+1 MNVNLSNYY

-15 VSGAVSNSG
+15 VSGAVSSSG

-41 NINTPN
+41 NINSQN

-68 DINNQNV
+68 NINNQNV

-194 LDMYDAYTTSSHYI
+194 LDMYDVYTASSHYI
-208 SENIMEIGDGI
+208 SENIMEIRDGI
-219 LEVFEKLIENDVN
+219 LEVFEKLLESDVN
-232 FSNFTENNVNI
+232 FSDFTENNVNI
-243 EDTAENTTAN
+243 EDTTGNTTAN
-253 NITSGNFNESSI
+253 DITSGNFNENSI
-265 NPENNMEM
+265 NPEN
-273 NTNLNQLTESNI
+273 
-285 STGNFIENNVS
+285 
-296 LGKFTE
+296 
-302 NNINP
+302 
-307 DNLMENTI
+307 LMGNTI
-315 SSDSFM
+315 SSDSFT

-342 ILESINAYKND
+342 ISESINVDKNN

-359 IQEASKESTNDFLKM
+359 IQEASKESTKDFLKM

-388 KNIGENIP
+388 KNIGENMP
-396 KEAFKNI
+396 KEAFNNI

-409 KEKITKLLMDKLYLN
+409 KEKITKLLMDRLYLN
-424 PAKLSEDKE
+424 PTKLSEDKK
-433 NIKNE
+433 IVKNE
-438 VDKIYDKLNNLTEM
+438 VDKIYDKLNKLTEM
-452 IKNMSENVKSENLSL
+452 IKNMPENVKSENLSL
-467 AGEKLSKN
+467 AGDKLSKN

-486 AYVQVPVKFLE
+486 AYVQVPVKFSE
-497 GQKNGDLYVYN
+497 GNKNGDLYVYN
-508 RRKNKKI
+508 RRRNKKI
-515 NDDALTAFLHLQL
+515 NDDTLTAFLHLQL

-534 DINISMKKNSVT
+534 DINISLKKNSVT
-546 TKFTLDDEI
+546 AKFTLDDEI
-555 SRNLIEDNLGEL
+555 SRNLVEDNLGEL
-567 AEKLEKMGYNV
+567 AERLEKIGYNV

-600 NNENVVS
+600 NNENAVS

>member
-36 NQNVQ
+36 NQNIQ
-41 NINTPN
+41 NINSQN

-68 DINNQNV
+68 NINNQNV
-75 EILLDGNEHINATM
+75 EILLDGNEYINATM
-89 QQALGLNIG
+89 QQALELNIG

-115 RPIANNE
+115 RPVANNE

-154 QPIDKQSIINM
+154 QPIDRQSIINM

-194 LDMYDAYTTSSHYI
+194 LDMYDAYTTSSHHI
-208 SENIMEIGDGI
+208 TENIMGIGDGI
-219 LEVFEKLIENDVN
+219 LEVFEKILESDV
-232 FSNFTENNVNI
+232 STE
-243 EDTAENTTAN
+243 
-253 NITSGNFNESSI
+253 
-265 NPENNMEM
+265 
-273 NTNLNQLTESNI
+273 
-285 STGNFIENNVS
+285 NFIENNVS
-296 LGKFTE
+296 LENLTESNINAGNLENNVSLENFTE
-302 NNINP
+302 SNINP
-307 DNLMENTI
+307 ENLMGNII
-315 SSDSFM
+315 SSDSFT

-342 ILESINAYKND
+342 ISESINVDKNN
-353 IYNKES
+353 IYNRES
-359 IQEASKESTNDFLKM
+359 IQEAPKESTKDLLKM
-374 VDSSDTFKELSEVL
+374 IDSSDTFKELSEVL
-388 KNIGENIP
+388 KNIGKNMP
-396 KEAFKNI
+396 KEAFNNI

-424 PAKLSEDKE
+424 PAKLSEDKK
-433 NIKNE
+433 IVKNE
-438 VDKIYDKLNNLTEM
+438 VDKIYDKLNKLTEM
-452 IKNMSENVKSENLSL
+452 IKNMPENVKSENLSL
-467 AGEKLSKN
+467 AGDKLSKN

-486 AYVQVPVKFLE
+486 AYVQVPVKFSE
-497 GQKNGDLYVYN
+497 GNKNGDLYVYN
-508 RRKNKKI
+508 RRRNKKI
-515 NDDALTAFLHLQL
+515 NDDTLTAFLHLQL

-534 DINISMKKNSVT
+534 DINISLKKNSVT
-546 TKFTLDDEI
+546 AKFTLDDET
-555 SRNLIEDNLGEL
+555 SRNLVEDNLGEL
-567 AEKLEKMGYNV
+567 AERLEKIGYNV

-600 NNENVVS
+600 NNENTVS

>member
-15 VSGAVSNSG
+15 ASGAVHNSG

-41 NINTPN
+41 NINSQN

-68 DINNQNV
+68 NINNQNV

-194 LDMYDAYTTSSHYI
+194 LDMYDAYTASSHYI
-208 SENIMEIGDGI
+208 SENIMEIRDGI
-219 LEVFEKLIENDVN
+219 LEVFEKLLESDVN
-232 FSNFTENNVNI
+232 FSDFTENNVNI

-253 NITSGNFNESSI
+253 DITSGNFNENSI
-265 NPENNMEM
+265 NPEN
-273 NTNLNQLTESNI
+273 
-285 STGNFIENNVS
+285 
-296 LGKFTE
+296 
-302 NNINP
+302 
-307 DNLMENTI
+307 LMGNTI
-315 SSDSFM
+315 SSDSFT

-342 ILESINAYKND
+342 ISESINVDKNN

-359 IQEASKESTNDFLKM
+359 IQEASKESTKDFLKM

-388 KNIGENIP
+388 KNIGENMP
-396 KEAFKNI
+396 KEAFNNI

-409 KEKITKLLMDKLYLN
+409 KEKITKLLMDRLYLN
-424 PAKLSEDKE
+424 PTKLSEDKK
-433 NIKNE
+433 IVKNE
-438 VDKIYDKLNNLTEM
+438 VDKIYDKLNKLTEM
-452 IKNMSENVKSENLSL
+452 IKNMPENVKSENLSL
-467 AGEKLSKN
+467 AGDKLSKN

-486 AYVQVPVKFLE
+486 AYVQVPVKFSE
-497 GQKNGDLYVYN
+497 GNKNGDLYVYN
-508 RRKNKKI
+508 RRRNKKI
-515 NDDALTAFLHLQL
+515 NDDTLTAFLHLQL

-534 DINISMKKNSVT
+534 DINISLKKNSVT
-546 TKFTLDDEI
+546 AKFTLDDEI
-555 SRNLIEDNLGEL
+555 SRNLVEDNLGEL
-567 AEKLEKMGYNV
+567 AERLEKIGYNV

-600 NNENVVS
+600 NNENAVS

>member
-1 MNINLSNYY
+1 MNINISNYY

-15 VSGAVSNSG
+15 ASDAVSNSG

-41 NINTPN
+41 NINSQN

-68 DINNQNV
+68 NINNQNV

-219 LEVFEKLIENDVN
+219 LEVFEKLLESDVN
-232 FSNFTENNVNI
+232 FSDFTENNVNI
-243 EDTAENTTAN
+243 EDTTGNTTTN
-253 NITSGNFNESSI
+253 DITSGNFNENSI
-265 NPENNMEM
+265 NPEN
-273 NTNLNQLTESNI
+273 
-285 STGNFIENNVS
+285 
-296 LGKFTE
+296 
-302 NNINP
+302 
-307 DNLMENTI
+307 LMGNTI
-315 SSDSFM
+315 SSDSFT

-342 ILESINAYKND
+342 ISESINVDKNN

-359 IQEASKESTNDFLKM
+359 IQEASKESTKDFLKM
-374 VDSSDTFKELSEVL
+374 IDSSDTFKELSEVL
-388 KNIGENIP
+388 KNIGENMP
-396 KEAFKNI
+396 KEAFNNI

-409 KEKITKLLMDKLYLN
+409 KEKITKLLMDRLYLN
-424 PAKLSEDKE
+424 PTKLSEDKK
-433 NIKNE
+433 IVKNE
-438 VDKIYDKLNNLTEM
+438 VDKIYDKLNKLTEM
-452 IKNMSENVKSENLSL
+452 IKNMPENVKSENLSL
-467 AGEKLSKN
+467 AGDKLSKN

-486 AYVQVPVKFLE
+486 AYVQVPVKFSE
-497 GQKNGDLYVYN
+497 GNKNGDLYVYN
-508 RRKNKKI
+508 RIRNKKI
-515 NDDALTAFLHLQL
+515 NDDTLTAFLHLQL

-534 DINISMKKNSVT
+534 DINISLKKNSVT
-546 TKFTLDDEI
+546 AKFTLDDET
-555 SRNLIEDNLGEL
+555 SRNLVEDNLGEL
-567 AEKLEKMGYNV
+567 AERLEKIGYNV

-600 NNENVVS
+600 NNENAVS

>member
-15 VSGAVSNSG
+15 ASGAVHNSG

-41 NINTPN
+41 NINIQN

-68 DINNQNV
+68 NINNQNV

-194 LDMYDAYTTSSHYI
+194 LDMYDAYTASSHYI
-208 SENIMEIGDGI
+208 SENIMEIRDGI
-219 LEVFEKLIENDVN
+219 LEVFEKLLERDVN
-232 FSNFTENNVNI
+232 FSDFTENNVNI
-243 EDTAENTTAN
+243 EDTTGNTTGNTTAN
-253 NITSGNFNESSI
+253 DITSGNFNENSI
-265 NPENNMEM
+265 NPEN
-273 NTNLNQLTESNI
+273 
-285 STGNFIENNVS
+285 
-296 LGKFTE
+296 
-302 NNINP
+302 
-307 DNLMENTI
+307 LMGNTI
-315 SSDSFM
+315 SSDSFT

-342 ILESINAYKND
+342 ISESINVDKNN

-359 IQEASKESTNDFLKM
+359 IQEASKESTKDFLKM

-388 KNIGENIP
+388 KNIGENMP
-396 KEAFKNI
+396 KEAFNNI

-409 KEKITKLLMDKLYLN
+409 KEKITKLLMDRLYLN
-424 PAKLSEDKE
+424 PTKLSEDKK
-433 NIKNE
+433 IVKNE
-438 VDKIYDKLNNLTEM
+438 VDKIYDKLNKLTEM
-452 IKNMSENVKSENLSL
+452 IKNMPENVKSENLSL
-467 AGEKLSKN
+467 AGDKLSKN

-486 AYVQVPVKFLE
+486 AYVQVPVKFSE
-497 GQKNGDLYVYN
+497 GNKNGDLYVYN
-508 RRKNKKI
+508 RRRNKKI
-515 NDDALTAFLHLQL
+515 NDDTLTAFLHLQL

-534 DINISMKKNSVT
+534 DINISLKKNSVT
-546 TKFTLDDEI
+546 AKFTLDDEI
-555 SRNLIEDNLGEL
+555 SRNLVEDNLGEL
-567 AEKLEKMGYNV
+567 AERLEKIGYNV

-600 NNENVVS
+600 NNENAVS

>member
-15 VSGAVSNSG
+15 ASGAVPNSG

-41 NINTPN
+41 NINSQN

-68 DINNQNV
+68 NINNQNV

-194 LDMYDAYTTSSHYI
+194 LDMYDAYTASSHYI
-208 SENIMEIGDGI
+208 SENIMEIRDGI
-219 LEVFEKLIENDVN
+219 LEVFEKLLESDVN
-232 FSNFTENNVNI
+232 FSDFTENNVNI
-243 EDTAENTTAN
+243 EDTTGNTTAN
-253 NITSGNFNESSI
+253 DITSGNFNENSI
-265 NPENNMEM
+265 NPEN
-273 NTNLNQLTESNI
+273 
-285 STGNFIENNVS
+285 
-296 LGKFTE
+296 
-302 NNINP
+302 
-307 DNLMENTI
+307 LMGNTI
-315 SSDSFM
+315 SSDSFT

-342 ILESINAYKND
+342 ISESINVDKNN

-359 IQEASKESTNDFLKM
+359 IQEASKESTKDFLKM

-388 KNIGENIP
+388 KNIGENMP
-396 KEAFKNI
+396 KEAFNNI

-409 KEKITKLLMDKLYLN
+409 KEKITKLLMDRLYLN
-424 PAKLSEDKE
+424 PAKLSEDKK
-433 NIKNE
+433 IVKNE
-438 VDKIYDKLNNLTEM
+438 VDKIYDKLNKLTEM
-452 IKNMSENVKSENLSL
+452 IKNMPENVKSENLSL
-467 AGEKLSKN
+467 AGDKLSKN

-486 AYVQVPVKFLE
+486 AYVQVPVKFSE
-497 GQKNGDLYVYN
+497 GNKNGDLYVYN
-508 RRKNKKI
+508 RRRNKKI
-515 NDDALTAFLHLQL
+515 NDDTLTAFLHLQL

-567 AEKLEKMGYNV
+567 AERLEKIGYNV

-600 NNENVVS
+600 NNENAVS

>member
-15 VSGAVSNSG
+15 ESGAVSNSG

-41 NINTPN
+41 NINSQN

-68 DINNQNV
+68 NINNQNV

-194 LDMYDAYTTSSHYI
+194 LDMYDAYTASSHYI
-208 SENIMEIGDGI
+208 SENIMEIRDGI
-219 LEVFEKLIENDVN
+219 LEVFEKLLESDVN
-232 FSNFTENNVNI
+232 FSDFTENNVNI
-243 EDTAENTTAN
+243 EDTTGNTTGNTTAN
-253 NITSGNFNESSI
+253 DITSGNFNENSI
-265 NPENNMEM
+265 NPEN
-273 NTNLNQLTESNI
+273 
-285 STGNFIENNVS
+285 
-296 LGKFTE
+296 
-302 NNINP
+302 
-307 DNLMENTI
+307 LMGNTI
-315 SSDSFM
+315 SSDSFT

-342 ILESINAYKND
+342 ISESINVDKNN

-359 IQEASKESTNDFLKM
+359 IQEASKESTKDFLKM

-388 KNIGENIP
+388 KNIGENMP
-396 KEAFKNI
+396 KEAFNNI

-409 KEKITKLLMDKLYLN
+409 KEKITKLLMDRLYLN
-424 PAKLSEDKE
+424 PAKLSEDKK
-433 NIKNE
+433 IVKNE
-438 VDKIYDKLNNLTEM
+438 VDKIYDKLNKLTEM
-452 IKNMSENVKSENLSL
+452 IKNMPENVKSENLSL
-467 AGEKLSKN
+467 AGDKLSKN

-486 AYVQVPVKFLE
+486 AYVQVPVKFSE
-497 GQKNGDLYVYN
+497 GNKNGDLYVYN
-508 RRKNKKI
+508 RRRNKKI
-515 NDDALTAFLHLQL
+515 NDDTLTAFLHLQL

-534 DINISMKKNSVT
+534 DINISLKKNSVT
-546 TKFTLDDEI
+546 AKFTLDDET
-555 SRNLIEDNLGEL
+555 SRNLVEDNLGEL
-567 AEKLEKMGYNV
+567 AERLEKIGYNV

-600 NNENVVS
+600 NNENAVS

>member
-15 VSGAVSNSG
+15 ASGAVHNSG

-41 NINTPN
+41 NINSQN

-68 DINNQNV
+68 NINNQNV

-89 QQALGLNIG
+89 QQALELNIG

-115 RPIANNE
+115 RPVANNE

-194 LDMYDAYTTSSHYI
+194 LDMYDAYTASSHYI
-208 SENIMEIGDGI
+208 SENIMEIRDGI
-219 LEVFEKLIENDVN
+219 LEVFEKLLERDVN
-232 FSNFTENNVNI
+232 FSDITENNVNI

-253 NITSGNFNESSI
+253 DITSGNFNENSI
-265 NPENNMEM
+265 NPEN
-273 NTNLNQLTESNI
+273 
-285 STGNFIENNVS
+285 
-296 LGKFTE
+296 
-302 NNINP
+302 
-307 DNLMENTI
+307 LMGNTI
-315 SSDSFM
+315 SSDSFT

-342 ILESINAYKND
+342 ISESINVDKNN

-359 IQEASKESTNDFLKM
+359 IQEASKESTKDFLKM
-374 VDSSDTFKELSEVL
+374 VDSSDTFKKLSEVL
-388 KNIGENIP
+388 KNIGENMP
-396 KEAFKNI
+396 KEAFNNI

-409 KEKITKLLMDKLYLN
+409 KEKITKLLMDRLYLN
-424 PAKLSEDKE
+424 PTKLSEDKK
-433 NIKNE
+433 IVKNE
-438 VDKIYDKLNNLTEM
+438 VDKIYDKLNKLTEM
-452 IKNMSENVKSENLSL
+452 IKNMPENVKSENLSL
-467 AGEKLSKN
+467 AGDKLSKN

-486 AYVQVPVKFLE
+486 AYVQVPVKFSE
-497 GQKNGDLYVYN
+497 GNKNGDLYVYN
-508 RRKNKKI
+508 RRRNKKI
-515 NDDALTAFLHLQL
+515 NDDTLTAFLHLQL

-534 DINISMKKNSVT
+534 DINISLKKNSVT
-546 TKFTLDDEI
+546 AKFTLDDET
-555 SRNLIEDNLGEL
+555 SRNLVEDNLGEL
-567 AEKLEKMGYNV
+567 AERLEKIGYNV

-600 NNENVVS
+600 NNENAVS

>member
-1 MNINLSNYY
+1 MNVNLSNYY

-15 VSGAVSNSG
+15 VSGAVSSSG

-41 NINTPN
+41 NINSQN

-68 DINNQNV
+68 NINNQNV

-132 LTAGLTINDKNIAIV
+132 LTAGLTINDKNISIV

-219 LEVFEKLIENDVN
+219 LEVFEKLLESDVN
-232 FSNFTENNVNI
+232 FSDFTENNVNI
-243 EDTAENTTAN
+243 EDTTGNTTTN
-253 NITSGNFNESSI
+253 DITSGNFNENSI
-265 NPENNMEM
+265 NPEN
-273 NTNLNQLTESNI
+273 
-285 STGNFIENNVS
+285 
-296 LGKFTE
+296 
-302 NNINP
+302 
-307 DNLMENTI
+307 LMGNTI

-342 ILESINAYKND
+342 ISESINVDKNN

-359 IQEASKESTNDFLKM
+359 IQEASKESTKDFLKM

-388 KNIGENIP
+388 KNIGENMP
-396 KEAFKNI
+396 KEAFNNI

-409 KEKITKLLMDKLYLN
+409 KEKITKLLMDRLYLN
-424 PAKLSEDKE
+424 PTKLSEDKK
-433 NIKNE
+433 IVKNE
-438 VDKIYDKLNNLTEM
+438 VDKIYDKLNKLTEM
-452 IKNMSENVKSENLSL
+452 IKNMPENVKSENLSL
-467 AGEKLSKN
+467 AGDKLSKN

-486 AYVQVPVKFLE
+486 AYVQVPVKFSE
-497 GQKNGDLYVYN
+497 GNKNGDLYVYN
-508 RRKNKKI
+508 RRRNKKI
-515 NDDALTAFLHLQL
+515 NDDTLTAFLHLQL

-534 DINISMKKNSVT
+534 DINISLKKNSVT
-546 TKFTLDDEI
+546 AKFTLDDET
-555 SRNLIEDNLGEL
+555 SRNLVEDNLGEL
-567 AEKLEKMGYNV
+567 AERLEKIGYNV

-600 NNENVVS
+600 NNENAVS

>member
-1 MNINLSNYY
+1 MNVNLSNYY

-15 VSGAVSNSG
+15 VSGAVSSSG

-41 NINTPN
+41 NINSQN

-68 DINNQNV
+68 NINNQNV

-219 LEVFEKLIENDVN
+219 LEVFEKLLESDVN
-232 FSNFTENNVNI
+232 FSDFTENNVNI
-243 EDTAENTTAN
+243 EDTTGNTTTN
-253 NITSGNFNESSI
+253 DITSGNFNENSI
-265 NPENNMEM
+265 NPEN
-273 NTNLNQLTESNI
+273 
-285 STGNFIENNVS
+285 
-296 LGKFTE
+296 
-302 NNINP
+302 
-307 DNLMENTI
+307 LMGNTI

-342 ILESINAYKND
+342 ISESINVDKNN

-359 IQEASKESTNDFLKM
+359 IQEASKESTKDFLKM

-388 KNIGENIP
+388 KNIGENMP
-396 KEAFKNI
+396 KEAFNNI

-409 KEKITKLLMDKLYLN
+409 KEKITKLLMDRLYLN
-424 PAKLSEDKE
+424 PTKLSEDKK
-433 NIKNE
+433 IVKNE
-438 VDKIYDKLNNLTEM
+438 VDKIYDKLNKLTEM
-452 IKNMSENVKSENLSL
+452 IKNMPENVKSENLSL
-467 AGEKLSKN
+467 AGDKLSKN

-486 AYVQVPVKFLE
+486 AYVQVPVKFSE
-497 GQKNGDLYVYN
+497 GNKNGDLYVYN
-508 RRKNKKI
+508 RRRNKKI
-515 NDDALTAFLHLQL
+515 NDDTLTAFLHLQL

-534 DINISMKKNSVT
+534 DINISLKKNSVT
-546 TKFTLDDEI
+546 AKFTLEDET
-555 SRNLIEDNLGEL
+555 SRNLVEDNLGEL
-567 AEKLEKMGYNV
+567 AERLEKIGYNV

-600 NNENVVS
+600 NNENAVS

>member
-15 VSGAVSNSG
+15 ASGAVHNSG

-41 NINTPN
+41 NINSQN

-68 DINNQNV
+68 NINNQNV

-194 LDMYDAYTTSSHYI
+194 LDMYDAYTASSHYI
-208 SENIMEIGDGI
+208 SENIMEIRDGI
-219 LEVFEKLIENDVN
+219 LEVFEKLLESDVN
-232 FSNFTENNVNI
+232 FSDFTENNVNI

-253 NITSGNFNESSI
+253 DITSGNFNENSI
-265 NPENNMEM
+265 NPEN
-273 NTNLNQLTESNI
+273 
-285 STGNFIENNVS
+285 
-296 LGKFTE
+296 
-302 NNINP
+302 
-307 DNLMENTI
+307 LMGNTI
-315 SSDSFM
+315 SSDSFT

-342 ILESINAYKND
+342 ISESINVDKNN

-359 IQEASKESTNDFLKM
+359 IQEASKESTKDFLKM

-388 KNIGENIP
+388 KNIGENMP
-396 KEAFKNI
+396 KEVFNNI

-409 KEKITKLLMDKLYLN
+409 KEKITKLLIDRLYLN
-424 PAKLSEDKE
+424 PTKLSEDKK
-433 NIKNE
+433 IVKNE
-438 VDKIYDKLNNLTEM
+438 VDKIYDKLNKLTEM
-452 IKNMSENVKSENLSL
+452 IKNMPENVKSENLSL
-467 AGEKLSKN
+467 AGDKLSKN

-486 AYVQVPVKFLE
+486 AYVQVPVKFSE
-497 GQKNGDLYVYN
+497 GNKNGDLYVYN
-508 RRKNKKI
+508 RRRNKKI
-515 NDDALTAFLHLQL
+515 NDDTLTAFLHLQL

-534 DINISMKKNSVT
+534 DINISLKKNSVT
-546 TKFTLDDEI
+546 AKFTLDDEI
-555 SRNLIEDNLGEL
+555 SRNLVEDNLGEL
-567 AEKLEKMGYNV
+567 AERLEKIGYNV

-600 NNENVVS
+600 NNENAVS

>member
-15 VSGAVSNSG
+15 VSGAVSNSV

-41 NINTPN
+41 NINSQN

-68 DINNQNV
+68 NINNQNV
-75 EILLDGNEHINATM
+75 EILLDGNEYINATM
-89 QQALGLNIG
+89 QQALELNIG

-115 RPIANNE
+115 RPVANNE

-154 QPIDKQSIINM
+154 QPIDRQSIINM

-194 LDMYDAYTTSSHYI
+194 LDMYDAYTTSRHHI

-219 LEVFEKLIENDVN
+219 LEVFEKILESDV
-232 FSNFTENNVNI
+232 STE
-243 EDTAENTTAN
+243 
-253 NITSGNFNESSI
+253 
-265 NPENNMEM
+265 
-273 NTNLNQLTESNI
+273 
-285 STGNFIENNVS
+285 NFIENNVS
-296 LGKFTE
+296 LENLTESNINAGNLENNVSLENFTE
-302 NNINP
+302 SNINP
-307 DNLMENTI
+307 ENLMGNII
-315 SSDSFM
+315 SSDSFT

-342 ILESINAYKND
+342 ISESINVDKNN
-353 IYNKES
+353 IYNRES
-359 IQEASKESTNDFLKM
+359 IQEAPKESTKDFLKM
-374 VDSSDTFKELSEVL
+374 ADSSDTFKELSEVL
-388 KNIGENIP
+388 KNIGKNMP
-396 KEAFKNI
+396 KEAFNNI

-409 KEKITKLLMDKLYLN
+409 KEKITKLLMDRLYLN
-424 PAKLSEDKE
+424 PAKLSEDKK
-433 NIKNE
+433 IVKNE
-438 VDKIYDKLNNLTEM
+438 VDKIYDKLNKLTEM
-452 IKNMSENVKSENLSL
+452 IKNMPENVKSENLSL
-467 AGEKLSKN
+467 AGDKLSKN

-486 AYVQVPVKFLE
+486 AYVQVPVKFSE
-497 GQKNGDLYVYN
+497 GNKNGDLYVYN
-508 RRKNKKI
+508 RRRNKKI
-515 NDDALTAFLHLQL
+515 NDDTLTAFLHLQL

-534 DINISMKKNSVT
+534 DINISLKKNSVT
-546 TKFTLDDEI
+546 AKFTLDDEI

-567 AEKLEKMGYNV
+567 AERLEKIGYNV

-600 NNENVVS
+600 NNENTVS

>member
-1 MNINLSNYY
+1 MNVNLSNYY

-15 VSGAVSNSG
+15 VSGAVSSSG

-41 NINTPN
+41 NINSQN

-68 DINNQNV
+68 NINNQNV

-219 LEVFEKLIENDVN
+219 LEVFEKLLESDVN
-232 FSNFTENNVNI
+232 FSDFTENNVNI
-243 EDTAENTTAN
+243 EDTTGNTTTN
-253 NITSGNFNESSI
+253 DITSGNFNENSI
-265 NPENNMEM
+265 NPEN
-273 NTNLNQLTESNI
+273 
-285 STGNFIENNVS
+285 
-296 LGKFTE
+296 
-302 NNINP
+302 
-307 DNLMENTI
+307 LMGNTI
-315 SSDSFM
+315 SSDSFT

-342 ILESINAYKND
+342 ISESINVDKNN

-359 IQEASKESTNDFLKM
+359 IQEASKESTKDFLKM

-388 KNIGENIP
+388 KNIGENMP
-396 KEAFKNI
+396 KEAFNNI

-409 KEKITKLLMDKLYLN
+409 KEKITKLLMDRLYLN
-424 PAKLSEDKE
+424 PTKLSEDKK
-433 NIKNE
+433 IVKNE
-438 VDKIYDKLNNLTEM
+438 VDKIYDKLNKLTEM
-452 IKNMSENVKSENLSL
+452 IKNMPENVKSENLSL
-467 AGEKLSKN
+467 AGDKLSKN

-486 AYVQVPVKFLE
+486 AYVQVPVKFSE
-497 GQKNGDLYVYN
+497 GNKNGDLYVYN
-508 RRKNKKI
+508 RRRNKKI
-515 NDDALTAFLHLQL
+515 NDDTLTAFLHLQL

-534 DINISMKKNSVT
+534 DINISLKKNSVT
-546 TKFTLDDEI
+546 AKFTLDDET
-555 SRNLIEDNLGEL
+555 SRNLVEDNLGEL
-567 AEKLEKMGYNV
+567 AERLEKIGYNV

-600 NNENVVS
+600 NNENAVS

>member
-1 MNINLSNYY
+1 MNINLYNYY

-15 VSGAVSNSG
+15 ASGAVHNSG

-41 NINTPN
+41 NINSQN

-68 DINNQNV
+68 NINNQNV

-115 RPIANNE
+115 RPVANNE

-194 LDMYDAYTTSSHYI
+194 LDMYDAYTASSHYI
-208 SENIMEIGDGI
+208 SENIMEIRDGI
-219 LEVFEKLIENDVN
+219 LEVFEKLLESDVN
-232 FSNFTENNVNI
+232 FSDFTENNVNI

-253 NITSGNFNESSI
+253 DITSGNFNENSI
-265 NPENNMEM
+265 NPEN
-273 NTNLNQLTESNI
+273 
-285 STGNFIENNVS
+285 
-296 LGKFTE
+296 
-302 NNINP
+302 
-307 DNLMENTI
+307 LMGNTI
-315 SSDSFM
+315 SSDSFT

-342 ILESINAYKND
+342 ISESINVDKNN

-359 IQEASKESTNDFLKM
+359 IQEASKESTKDFLKM

-388 KNIGENIP
+388 KNIGENMP
-396 KEAFKNI
+396 KEAFNNI

-409 KEKITKLLMDKLYLN
+409 KEKITKLLMDRLYLN
-424 PAKLSEDKE
+424 PTKLSEDKK
-433 NIKNE
+433 IVKNE
-438 VDKIYDKLNNLTEM
+438 VDKIYDKLNKLTEM
-452 IKNMSENVKSENLSL
+452 IKNMPENVKSENLSL
-467 AGEKLSKN
+467 AGDKLSKN

-486 AYVQVPVKFLE
+486 AYVQVPVKFSE
-497 GQKNGDLYVYN
+497 GNKNGDLYVYN
-508 RRKNKKI
+508 RRRNKKI
-515 NDDALTAFLHLQL
+515 NDDTLTAFLHLQL

-534 DINISMKKNSVT
+534 DINISLKKNSVT
-546 TKFTLDDEI
+546 AKFTLDDEI
-555 SRNLIEDNLGEL
+555 SRNLVEDNLGEL
-567 AEKLEKMGYNV
+567 AERLEKIGYNV

-600 NNENVVS
+600 NNENAVS

>member
-1 MNINLSNYY
+1 MNINISNYY

-15 VSGAVSNSG
+15 ASDAVSNSG

-41 NINTPN
+41 NINSQN

-68 DINNQNV
+68 NINNQNV

-103 QVKDNSDTQLVI
+103 QVKDNRDTQLVI

-219 LEVFEKLIENDVN
+219 LEVFEKLLESDVN
-232 FSNFTENNVNI
+232 FSDFTENNVNI
-243 EDTAENTTAN
+243 EDTTGNTTTN
-253 NITSGNFNESSI
+253 DITSGNFNENSI
-265 NPENNMEM
+265 NPEN
-273 NTNLNQLTESNI
+273 
-285 STGNFIENNVS
+285 
-296 LGKFTE
+296 
-302 NNINP
+302 
-307 DNLMENTI
+307 LMGNTI
-315 SSDSFM
+315 SSDSFT

-342 ILESINAYKND
+342 ISESINVDKNN

-359 IQEASKESTNDFLKM
+359 IQEASKESTKDFLKM
-374 VDSSDTFKELSEVL
+374 IDSSDTFKELSEVL
-388 KNIGENIP
+388 KNIGENMP
-396 KEAFKNI
+396 KEAFNNI

-409 KEKITKLLMDKLYLN
+409 KEKITKLLMDRLYLN
-424 PAKLSEDKE
+424 PTKLSEDKK
-433 NIKNE
+433 IVKNE
-438 VDKIYDKLNNLTEM
+438 VDKIYDKLNKLTEM
-452 IKNMSENVKSENLSL
+452 IKNMPENVKSENLSL
-467 AGEKLSKN
+467 AGDKLSKN

-486 AYVQVPVKFLE
+486 AYVQVPVKFSE
-497 GQKNGDLYVYN
+497 GNKNGDLYVYN
-508 RRKNKKI
+508 RRRNKKI
-515 NDDALTAFLHLQL
+515 NDDTLTAFLHLQL

-534 DINISMKKNSVT
+534 DINISLKKNSVT
-546 TKFTLDDEI
+546 AKFTLDDET
-555 SRNLIEDNLGEL
+555 SRNLVEDNLGEL
-567 AEKLEKMGYNV
+567 AERLEKIGYNV

-600 NNENVVS
+600 NNENAVS

>member
-1 MNINLSNYY
+1 MNINISNYY

-15 VSGAVSNSG
+15 ASDAVSNSG

-41 NINTPN
+41 NINSQN

-55 DLAAGDVFRGEII
+55 DLAAGDVFRGKII
-68 DINNQNV
+68 NINNQNV

-219 LEVFEKLIENDVN
+219 LEVFEKLLESDVN
-232 FSNFTENNVNI
+232 FSDFTENNVNI
-243 EDTAENTTAN
+243 EDTTGNTTTN
-253 NITSGNFNESSI
+253 DITSGNFNENSI
-265 NPENNMEM
+265 NPEN
-273 NTNLNQLTESNI
+273 
-285 STGNFIENNVS
+285 
-296 LGKFTE
+296 
-302 NNINP
+302 
-307 DNLMENTI
+307 LMGNTI
-315 SSDSFM
+315 SSDSFT

-342 ILESINAYKND
+342 ISESINVDKNN

-359 IQEASKESTNDFLKM
+359 IQEASKESTKDFLKM
-374 VDSSDTFKELSEVL
+374 IDSSDTFKELSEVL
-388 KNIGENIP
+388 KNIGENMP
-396 KEAFKNI
+396 KEAFNNI

-409 KEKITKLLMDKLYLN
+409 KEKITKLLMDRLYLN
-424 PAKLSEDKE
+424 PTKLSEDKK
-433 NIKNE
+433 IVKNE
-438 VDKIYDKLNNLTEM
+438 VDKIYDKLNKLTEM
-452 IKNMSENVKSENLSL
+452 IKNMPENVKSENLSL
-467 AGEKLSKN
+467 AGDKLSKN

-486 AYVQVPVKFLE
+486 AYVQVPVKFSE
-497 GQKNGDLYVYN
+497 GNKNGDLYVYN
-508 RRKNKKI
+508 RRRNKKI
-515 NDDALTAFLHLQL
+515 NDDTLTAFLHLQL

-534 DINISMKKNSVT
+534 DINISLKKNSVT
-546 TKFTLDDEI
+546 AKFTLDDET
-555 SRNLIEDNLGEL
+555 SRNLVEDNLGEL
-567 AEKLEKMGYNV
+567 AERLEKIGYNV

-600 NNENVVS
+600 NNENAVS

>member
-1 MNINLSNYY
+1 VNINLSNYY

-15 VSGAVSNSG
+15 ASGAVHNSG

-41 NINTPN
+41 NINSQN

-68 DINNQNV
+68 NINNHNV

-115 RPIANNE
+115 RPVANNE

-194 LDMYDAYTTSSHYI
+194 LDMYDAYTASSHYI

-219 LEVFEKLIENDVN
+219 LEVFEKLLESDVN
-232 FSNFTENNVNI
+232 FSDITENNVNI

-253 NITSGNFNESSI
+253 DITSGNFNENSI
-265 NPENNMEM
+265 NPEN
-273 NTNLNQLTESNI
+273 
-285 STGNFIENNVS
+285 
-296 LGKFTE
+296 
-302 NNINP
+302 
-307 DNLMENTI
+307 LMGNTI
-315 SSDSFM
+315 SSDSFT

-342 ILESINAYKND
+342 ISESINVDKNN

-359 IQEASKESTNDFLKM
+359 IQEASKESTKDFLKM
-374 VDSSDTFKELSEVL
+374 VESSDTFKELSEVL
-388 KNIGENIP
+388 KNIGENMP
-396 KEAFKNI
+396 KEAFNNI

-409 KEKITKLLMDKLYLN
+409 KEKITKLLMDRLYLN
-424 PAKLSEDKE
+424 PTKLSEDKK
-433 NIKNE
+433 IVKNE
-438 VDKIYDKLNNLTEM
+438 VDKIYNKLDKLTEM
-452 IKNMSENVKSENLSL
+452 IKSMPDNVKNENLSL
-467 AGEKLSKN
+467 AGDKLSKN

-486 AYVQVPVKFLE
+486 AYVQVPVKFSE
-497 GQKNGDLYVYN
+497 GNKNGDLYVYN
-508 RRKNKKI
+508 RRRNKKI
-515 NDDALTAFLHLQL
+515 NDDTLTAFLHLQL

-534 DINISMKKNSVT
+534 DINISLKKNSVT
-546 TKFTLDDEI
+546 AKFTLDDET
-555 SRNLIEDNLGEL
+555 SRNLVEDNLGEL
-567 AEKLEKMGYNV
+567 EERLEKIGYNV

-585 EKKSQEFNAI
+585 EKKSQKFNAI

-600 NNENVVS
+600 NNENAVS

>member
-15 VSGAVSNSG
+15 ESGAVSNSG

-41 NINTPN
+41 NINSQN

-68 DINNQNV
+68 NINNQNV

-194 LDMYDAYTTSSHYI
+194 LDMYDAYTASSHYI
-208 SENIMEIGDGI
+208 SENIMEIRDGI
-219 LEVFEKLIENDVN
+219 LEVFEKLLESDVN
-232 FSNFTENNVNI
+232 FSDFTKNNVNI
-243 EDTAENTTAN
+243 EDTTGNTTAN
-253 NITSGNFNESSI
+253 DITSGNFNENSI
-265 NPENNMEM
+265 NPEN
-273 NTNLNQLTESNI
+273 
-285 STGNFIENNVS
+285 
-296 LGKFTE
+296 
-302 NNINP
+302 
-307 DNLMENTI
+307 LMGNTI
-315 SSDSFM
+315 SSDSFT

-342 ILESINAYKND
+342 ISESINVDKNN

-359 IQEASKESTNDFLKM
+359 IQEASKESTKDFLKM

-388 KNIGENIP
+388 KNIGENMP
-396 KEAFKNI
+396 KEAFNNI

-409 KEKITKLLMDKLYLN
+409 KEKITKLLMDRLYLN
-424 PAKLSEDKE
+424 PAKLSEDKK
-433 NIKNE
+433 IVKNE
-438 VDKIYDKLNNLTEM
+438 VDKIYDKLNKLTEM
-452 IKNMSENVKSENLSL
+452 IKNMPENVKSENLSL
-467 AGEKLSKN
+467 AGDKLSKN

-486 AYVQVPVKFLE
+486 AYVQVPVKFSE
-497 GQKNGDLYVYN
+497 GNKNGDLYVYN
-508 RRKNKKI
+508 RRRNKKI
-515 NDDALTAFLHLQL
+515 NDDTLTAFLHLQL

-534 DINISMKKNSVT
+534 DINISLKKNSVT
-546 TKFTLDDEI
+546 AKFTLDDET
-555 SRNLIEDNLGEL
+555 SRNLVEDNLGEL
-567 AEKLEKMGYNV
+567 AERLEKIGYNV

-600 NNENVVS
+600 NNENAVS

>member
-15 VSGAVSNSG
+15 ASGAVPNSG

-41 NINTPN
+41 NINSQN

-68 DINNQNV
+68 NINNQNV

-194 LDMYDAYTTSSHYI
+194 LDMYDAYTASSHYI
-208 SENIMEIGDGI
+208 SENIMEIRDGI
-219 LEVFEKLIENDVN
+219 LEVFEKLLESDVN
-232 FSNFTENNVNI
+232 FSDFTENNVNI
-243 EDTAENTTAN
+243 EDTTGNTTAN
-253 NITSGNFNESSI
+253 DITSGNFNENSI
-265 NPENNMEM
+265 NPEN
-273 NTNLNQLTESNI
+273 
-285 STGNFIENNVS
+285 
-296 LGKFTE
+296 
-302 NNINP
+302 
-307 DNLMENTI
+307 LMGNTI
-315 SSDSFM
+315 SSDSFT

-342 ILESINAYKND
+342 ISESINVDKNN

-359 IQEASKESTNDFLKM
+359 IQEASKESTKDFLKM

-388 KNIGENIP
+388 KNIGENMP
-396 KEAFKNI
+396 KEAFNNI

-409 KEKITKLLMDKLYLN
+409 KEKITKLLMDRLYLN
-424 PAKLSEDKE
+424 PAKLSEDKK
-433 NIKNE
+433 IVKNE
-438 VDKIYDKLNNLTEM
+438 VDKIYDKLNKLTEM
-452 IKNMSENVKSENLSL
+452 IKNMPENVKSENLSL
-467 AGEKLSKN
+467 AGDKLSKN

-486 AYVQVPVKFLE
+486 AYVQVPVKFSE
-497 GQKNGDLYVYN
+497 GNKNGDLYVYN
-508 RRKNKKI
+508 RRRNKKI
-515 NDDALTAFLHLQL
+515 NDDTLTAFLHLQL

-534 DINISMKKNSVT
+534 DINISLKKNSVT
-546 TKFTLDDEI
+546 AKFTLDDET
-555 SRNLIEDNLGEL
+555 SRNLVEDNLGEL
-567 AEKLEKMGYNV
+567 AERLEKIGYNV

-600 NNENVVS
+600 NNENAVS